1 MAINKLQGRS
11 FGYVGVDLRIPPFT
25 HGQLY
30 VALPNG
36 TEHHTPRGVAP
47 VLDRISYSHCAPTL
61 TAPRLGEVAENLV
74 IKYDSHFHALI
85 RLISDIN
92 DQTDRSNLFTRERNN
107 LPRKISI

>member
-1 MAINKLQGRS
+1 MAINKLQGQS

-61 TAPRLGEVAENLV
+61 IAPRLGEVEILV
-74 IKYDSHFHALI
+74 QTIITVSVFHGSL
-85 RLISDIN
+85 LSSV
-92 DQTDRSNLFTRERNN
+92 TT
-107 LPRKISI
+107 

>member
-1 MAINKLQGRS
+1 MAINKLQGQS

-30 VALPNG
+30 VALSRVTDIANLSLLLPNG

-61 TAPRLGEVAENLV
+61 IAPRLGEVVEILV
-74 IKYDSHFHALI
+74 QTIITVSVFHGSL
-85 RLISDIN
+85 LS
-92 DQTDRSNLFTRERNN
+92 S
-107 LPRKISI
+107 